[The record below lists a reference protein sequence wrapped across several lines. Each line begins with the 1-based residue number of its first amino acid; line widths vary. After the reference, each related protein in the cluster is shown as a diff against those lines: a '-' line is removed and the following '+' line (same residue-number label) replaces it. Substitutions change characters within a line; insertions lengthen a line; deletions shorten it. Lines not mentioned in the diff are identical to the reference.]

1 MFTFNRATYFM
12 FHATFFSTKP
22 IHDKLIVSNLFREG
36 TSNFDTIYFKCKWN
50 KIFFFLRQRRVISQ
64 EVLLELL
71 NSFDA
76 IDPAQTFYQFHHLG
90 LSLVEQQK
98 LSFQHCWNTFA
109 ALL

>member
-1 MFTFNRATYFM
+1 MK
-12 FHATFFSTKP
+12 TKP
-22 IHDKLIVSNLFREG
+22 PRSCQEDSSLINDKLIVSNLLFEG
-36 TSNFDTIYFKCKWN
+36 TSNFDTIYTKNASGLKYE
-50 KIFFFLRQRRVISQ
+50 RVISQ

-76 IDPAQTFYQFHHLG
+76 IDPTQTFYQFHHLG
-90 LSLVEQQK
+90 LSLDEQQK